1 MAAVNV
7 QIEKNFKET
16 RLERDER
23 VASERKILDDLKTD
37 AKKIEDAIVQEQT
50 ERLEMQNELMNK
62 LQTELAR
69 QRKKAERVMKDTQ
82 DEFTKDRADN

>member
-1 MAAVNV
+1 
-7 QIEKNFKET
+7 
-16 RLERDER
+16 
-23 VASERKILDDLKTD
+23 
-37 AKKIEDAIVQEQT
+37 
-50 ERLEMQNELMNK
+50 MQNELMNK